1 GRPGRAARRMDRCQA
16 LERTA
21 PEAGPGGGAAAG
33 QHETDAAMIEVDEA
47 KRRMMAHLVLLP
59 LEEIPLGEGWG
70 RYAARAMAAPFD
82 HPLFDCSAM
91 DGYAFAHGPAQWA
104 VAGEVAA
111 GEVFPRPLGPGE
123 CVRIFTGAMLPEG
136 ADTVVMQ
143 ERARRDGHTMSHS
156 DAQLKRGGNVRRK
169 GEQLRAGDPVLAQG
183 ARLDA
188 ASIGLLASVGVQAVQ
203 VARKPRVAVLVS
215 GDEFTEGA
223 VPRPGK
229 IFGSN
234 GVMLQT
240 ALRNEGVEA
249 ALLHVGDDREAL
261 AAALS
266 RASVAFDL
274 VITTGGVSVGDHDLV
289 RPALD
294 TLGATVVFHGVK
306 QKPGKPMLFA
316 QLGSAPVFGLP
327 GNPRAVLVLFLE
339 YVAPFLRALQGAQTP
354 WMRSDTLP
362 VAHAVALKGDRAEFR
377 AARIAGGQ
385 VHLLADEGSHM
396 LRSL

>member
-1 GRPGRAARRMDRCQA
+1 
-16 LERTA
+16 
-21 PEAGPGGGAAAG
+21 
-33 QHETDAAMIEVDEA
+33 
-47 KRRMMAHLVLLP
+47 
-59 LEEIPLGEGWG
+59 
-70 RYAARAMAAPFD
+70 
-82 HPLFDCSAM
+82 
-91 DGYAFAHGPAQWA
+91 
-104 VAGEVAA
+104 
-111 GEVFPRPLGPGE
+111 
-123 CVRIFTGAMLPEG
+123 PEG

-143 ERARRDGHTMSHS
+143 ELVQRNGDVIGHE
-156 DAQLKRGGNVRRK
+156 DIKLKKGGNVRFK
-169 GEQLRAGDPVLAQG
+169 GEQLKTGDAALPKGTL
-183 ARLDA
+183 LDA
-188 ASIGLLASVGVQAVQ
+188 AAIGLLASVGVQAVQ

-294 TLGATVVFHGVK
+294 TLGATVVFHG
-306 QKPGKPMLFA
+306 
-316 QLGSAPVFGLP
+316 
-327 GNPRAVLVLFLE
+327 
-339 YVAPFLRALQGAQTP
+339 
-354 WMRSDTLP
+354 
-362 VAHAVALKGDRAEFR
+362 
-377 AARIAGGQ
+377 
-385 VHLLADEGSHM
+385 
-396 LRSL
+396 

>member
-1 GRPGRAARRMDRCQA
+1 
-16 LERTA
+16 
-21 PEAGPGGGAAAG
+21 
-33 QHETDAAMIEVDEA
+33 MIEVDEA
-47 KRRMMAHLVLLP
+47 KRRLMEHLVLLP
-59 LEEIPLGEGWG
+59 MEQVPLGEAQG
-70 RYAARAMAAPFD
+70 RYAAHAVPAPFD

-91 DGYAFAHGPAQWA
+91 DGYAFAHGPAQWT
-104 VAGEVAA
+104 VVGEVAA
-111 GEVFPRPLGPGE
+111 GAVFPRPLGPGE
-123 CVRIFTGAMLPEG
+123 CVRIFTGAMLPPG

-143 ERARRDGHTMSHS
+143 ERAHRDGNTMSHS
-156 DAQLKRGGNVRRK
+156 DARLLRGGNVRRK
-169 GEQLRAGDPVLAQG
+169 GEQLRAGDAVLPQG

-188 ASIGLLASVGVQAVQ
+188 ATIGLLASAGVQEVEL
-203 VARKPRVAVLVS
+203 ARKPRVAVLVS

-223 VPRPGK
+223 LPRPGK

-234 GVMLQT
+234 GVMLQA
-240 ALRNEGVEA
+240 ALRNEGIEV

-261 AAALS
+261 VAALA
-266 RASVAFDL
+266 RASEAFDL

-294 TLGATVVFHGVK
+294 TLGATVVLHGVK

-316 QLGSAPVFGLP
+316 RLGTSPVFGLP

-339 YVAPFLRALQGAQTP
+339 YVAPFLRAMQGAQAP
-354 WMRSDTLP
+354 WMRSEVLP
-362 VAHAVALKGDRAEFR
+362 VVQAVAVKGDRAEFR

-396 LRSL
+396 LRSLAEADALAFIPAQVRMLRPGDPLEVHYMK